1 MCSLIRTGRSLQV
14 SVMYEPIDYRTY
26 LLNAKEKR
34 ILMIGLA
41 GTSLVLAVL
50 FFDHLI
56 PAVFGIFLYPVVRKE
71 AEKLLGERRKKAL
84 RNQFRDFLFSVSASF
99 ASGRHMTESMEE
111 ALKELNRLYPADAP
125 IVKVRRRSR
134 SPYGFQSQ
142 G

>member
-50 FFDHLI
+50 FFDLLPLYLLTLSGNDILMTIGLSHHRYTLLYFFLNMLSISETCYTLVFI
-56 PAVFGIFLYPVVRKE
+56 PCIDHHP
-71 AEKLLGERRKKAL
+71 
-84 RNQFRDFLFSVSASF
+84 
-99 ASGRHMTESMEE
+99 
-111 ALKELNRLYPADAP
+111 EL
-125 IVKVRRRSR
+125 
-134 SPYGFQSQ
+134 
-142 G
+142 